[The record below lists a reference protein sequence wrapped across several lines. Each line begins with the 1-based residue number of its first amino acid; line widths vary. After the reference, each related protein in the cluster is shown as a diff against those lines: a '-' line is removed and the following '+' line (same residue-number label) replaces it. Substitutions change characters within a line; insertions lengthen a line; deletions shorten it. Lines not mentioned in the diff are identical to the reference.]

1 MLWPAVSL
9 RLCPPAP
16 VAHQWRHHSL
26 SLSLSLFLSLPQL
39 WMNHVECRMSCRDLI
54 RGYRTCHSEMSTA
67 CRTVWPAPAE
77 CARSPA
83 SDVMHSKWKR
93 DLERE
98 RERES
103 ETSTAGG
110 MPQTTTKTTRQTNVD
125 LLVEIC

>member
-1 MLWPAVSL
+1 MPT
-9 RLCPPAP
+9 RTGGTP
-16 VAHQWRHHSL
+16 VAGSGTTL

-93 DLERE
+93 DLERDLQRE
-98 RERES
+98 RERVKQVLPEQRRRRRDRPML
-103 ETSTAGG
+103 TSWSRYDSK
-110 MPQTTTKTTRQTNVD
+110 QK
-125 LLVEIC
+125 